1 MLPNQWS
8 SVVVYQNRKKT
19 DPKRSGPDWAD
30 NLTSELAAL
39 STIDEA
45 AKFLKVSSRQVH
57 RYLSHGNL
65 TSVRTAGAGKG
76 SRHRIPRTSLAQFL
90 RQRSDA

>member
-1 MLPNQWS
+1 MLPNKWS
-8 SVVVYQNRKKT
+8 SVVVYKKREKT
-19 DPKRSGPDWAD
+19 SPKRIGPDWAD
-30 NLTSELAAL
+30 NLTSELAPL

-57 RYLSHGNL
+57 RYLSHRML
-65 TSVRTAGAGKG
+65 TSVRTAGASKG
-76 SRHRIPRTSLAQFL
+76 SLHRIPRTSLAQFL